1 MSSVQSEKPDTATI
15 ARPSEPVLC
24 KLTPRHRRRLTHYFR
39 GGSSGAL
46 FDPIDLDL
54 IGMALVERD
63 PRYPQRLLITAAG
76 DAALYREKQ
85 LNRASHRPHDS
96 LAERVASY
104 LQAQGRLCFLNL
116 KLHITADY
124 PVIVV
129 RPDVFSVAKTLN
141 EKTLRPI
148 IHEVKASR
156 ADLLSDIKR
165 PSKRE
170 GYLQLAERVFY
181 VVPEGLAT
189 AEDIPAE
196 CGLMLALPDG
206 QLKIAKRAPKS
217 ALQQPLTT
225 LQWMAL
231 TLRLA
236 GLNAAT
242 EANPPF
248 HTFDESPMELQPC
261 HEPTL

>member
-1 MSSVQSEKPDTATI
+1 MSVVPLDEPGAATAEHPQTS
-15 ARPSEPVLC
+15 AQL

-63 PRYPQRLLITAAG
+63 PRSPHRLLITAAG
-76 DAALYREKQ
+76 DAALYHEKQ

-96 LAERVASY
+96 LAERIASN
-104 LQAQGRLCFLNL
+104 LETQGRLCFLNL
-116 KLHITADY
+116 KLHITAEY

-156 ADLLSDIKR
+156 ADLLADIKR

-181 VVPEGLAT
+181 VVPEGVAT

-196 CGLMLALPDG
+196 CGLILASLDG
-206 QLKIAKRAPKS
+206 QFKIAKRAPKS
-217 ALQQPLTT
+217 ALQRPLTT

-236 GLNAAT
+236 GRNTAT
-242 EANPPF
+242 EAN
-248 HTFDESPMELQPC
+248 
-261 HEPTL
+261 